1 MTLAQIKE
9 LFNQVITESKWWSK
23 FRGSEFVNYLVI
35 FVAQVYFRANQVA
48 ARRLQEA
55 FLSLAVKMSSVLA
68 HAESRGYVARKR
80 IPSKIRVTIT
90 NSSADIKYVAENT
103 PLYSSDNNKHYLIR
117 EALTVPAGGSVT
129 IDVVQGQLQYFE
141 LTVDAEVKFLTKRLD
156 VDTSTKIAELDI
168 YLTEPDSILTRWTP
182 THLFRNTNG
191 NSNAYVEFYSTTQ
204 QTGVRFGNGISGKIP
219 PLGSVI
225 TMKCLIT
232 DGISEIAAG
241 QTLEFLDNEA
251 LAPLVIVTG
260 ETLVT
265 GAEREDI
272 ETLRANA
279 MYHTNYDNNVV
290 FDNDYS
296 FFTKRNI
303 SGLTWFRVW
312 GEKQQ
317 EGLTGRSD
325 LDFIGK
331 VYLSAYHPQ
340 LTQAVLMEQIKTLY
354 SNVNELN
361 IEHVPVVCN
370 EDAFTLTL
378 TGNILSTNNVVQVKD
393 VVINVLKKLFSSEAG
408 THDGLITYNQIWK
421 AIEKVGLLTSFKIDV
436 HTDLDVAPSFDTF
449 RYLDVAGSN
458 INISY

>member
-9 LFNQVITESKWWSK
+9 LFNQVITESKFWSK

-90 NSSADIKYVAENT
+90 NSGSEVKYVAENT

-117 EALTVPAGGSVT
+117 EALTVPVGGAVT
-129 IDVVQGQLQYFE
+129 INVVQAELQYFE
-141 LTVDAEVKFLTKRLD
+141 VTVDAEVKFLTKRLD
-156 VDTSTKIAELDI
+156 VDTSRKIAELDI
-168 YLTEPDSILTRWTP
+168 YITEPNSPIVKWES
-182 THLFRNTNG
+182 THLFRNTNSV
-191 NSNAYVEFYSTTQ
+191 SNAYVEFYSTTQ

-232 DGISEIAAG
+232 DGVSEIAAG
-241 QTLEFLDNEA
+241 QTLEFLDDTLSA
-251 LAPLVIVTG
+251 LAIVTG
-260 ETLVT
+260 ETMVS
-265 GAEREDI
+265 GADREDI

-290 FDNDYS
+290 FDNDYA
-296 FFTKRNI
+296 FFTKRSI

-317 EGLTGRSD
+317 EALKGRSD

-340 LTQAVLMEQIKTLY
+340 LTQAALMEQLKKLY
-354 SNVNELN
+354 SNVKELN
-361 IEHVPVVCN
+361 IEHVPVACN
-370 EDAFTLTL
+370 EDGFTLTL
-378 TGNILSTNNVVQVKD
+378 SGKILSTNNVKQVKN
-393 VVINVLKKLFSSEAG
+393 VVINVLQQKFSHSASK
-408 THDGLITYNQIWK
+408 HDGLITYNQIWDAVQK
-421 AIEKVGLLTSFKIDV
+421 IGLLTSFKIDV
-436 HTDLDVAPSFDTF
+436 NTDLDVAPHFDTF